1 MEFYDEEYL
10 QDWLNSYDSVI
21 DILDNMDDDVNV
33 QEMRDFIKEVKKDF
47 ESRFLDEYRE
57 KENDL
62 QEMEEDDYEKEYEE
76 RCHEYW
82 SDQF

>member
-1 MEFYDEEYL
+1 MEFYDEEYI

-21 DILDNMDDDVNV
+21 DTLDNMDDDVNV
-33 QEMRDFIKEVKKDF
+33 QEMRDFLREVKKDF
-47 ESRFLDEYRE
+47 EGRFLDEYRE

-62 QEMEEDDYEKEYEE
+62 QEMGEDDYEGEYEE